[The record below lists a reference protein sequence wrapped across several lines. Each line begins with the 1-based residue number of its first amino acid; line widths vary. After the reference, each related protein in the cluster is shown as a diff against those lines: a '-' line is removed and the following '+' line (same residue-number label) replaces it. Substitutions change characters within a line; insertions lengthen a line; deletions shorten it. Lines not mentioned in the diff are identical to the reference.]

1 MERMATRV
9 RSHCKINLGLAVGPV
24 RADGFHGL
32 TTIYQTLAVYDMV
45 TVSARAAARTAIRL
59 TADHPGVPRTATG
72 DAERNTAYKMV
83 AAALQRMGVTAEV
96 EIDLRK
102 RLPVQGGLGA
112 GSANAVAALL
122 GLERELGLT
131 LPQAARLELA
141 AAVGSDVPLFVL
153 GGTVL
158 GLGRGEE
165 VYALPDGPALACVVA
180 LPGVGVSTKLA
191 FAELDKRQGT
201 SSAPETNTGVS
212 PLRSTIQPSRSGRDD
227 ASTGVEVPLT
237 LGATVDKLKELSYA
251 LAAVG
256 QPTGAEAGPSGIVR
270 PPVGIQDDLAEI
282 PRSAMVDSYLA
293 LVRTG
298 MENDFEEVVFSQH
311 PSLRSTKRDLT
322 GTSGEGAL
330 YAALSGSGSA
340 LFGLYESQAAA
351 RAAQHRVQSNGTQ
364 AILTETLPRSE
375 YWATMFAE

>member
-1 MERMATRV
+1 
-9 RSHCKINLGLAVGPV
+9 
-24 RADGFHGL
+24 
-32 TTIYQTLAVYDMV
+32 V
-45 TVSARAAARTAIRL
+45 TVSARVAGKTTITL
-59 TADHPGVPRTATG
+59 TADHPGVPCSATG
-72 DAERNTAYKMV
+72 DAERNTAYKIV
-83 AAALQRMGVTAEV
+83 AAALGRLGVSAEV
-96 EIDLRK
+96 SIDIAK

-122 GLERELGLT
+122 GLERELGLA
-131 LPQAARLELA
+131 LPQAARLELG

-165 VYALPDGPALACVVA
+165 VYALPDSAALPCVLA
-180 LPGVGVSTKLA
+180 LPGVGVSTALA
-191 FAELDKRQGT
+191 FAELDKRQG
-201 SSAPETNTGVS
+201 EQGV
-212 PLRSTIQPSRSGRDD
+212 Q
-227 ASTGVEVPLT
+227 GVQGAGDPAARLT
-237 LGATVDKLKELSYA
+237 LAATVDKLRELSYA

-270 PPVGIQDDLAEI
+270 PEAKGIQDDLAET
-282 PRSAMVDSYLA
+282 PGFPSNLLDGMVNPLLA

-311 PSLRSTKRDLT
+311 PSLRSTKRDLL
-322 GTSGEGAL
+322 GSSGEGAL

-340 LFGLYESQAAA
+340 LFGLYESEAAA

-364 AILTETLPRSE
+364 AILTETLPRGE